1 MEQTEIGKKLAR
13 IEESVDN
20 LTYLKNLTYL
30 QNRLLNSN
38 TASHIQS
45 VRLQVRHL
53 TKCIKSNIHS
63 IHSLLIAPIHK
74 VTIYEV
80 DPKGSTKTTIVHMTN
95 ATEEEI
101 RRYFK
106 LQNILSGKA
115 IEILEIKKIP
125 SQIID
130 G

>member
-20 LTYLKNLTYL
+20 LTYL

-38 TASHIQS
+38 TASHVQS
-45 VRLQVRHL
+45 VRLQVNHI

-63 IHSLLIAPIHK
+63 INSLLTAPIHK

-80 DPKGSTKTTIVHMTN
+80 DPNGSAKTTVVHMAN
-95 ATEEEI
+95 ATEDEI

-106 LQNILSGKA
+106 LQKVLSGKA

-130 G
+130 R

>member
-20 LTYLKNLTYL
+20 LIHL
-30 QNRLLNSN
+30 QSILSNSN
-38 TASHIQS
+38 TASHVQS
-45 VRLQVRHL
+45 IRLQVNHL

-63 IHSLLIAPIHK
+63 INSLLIAPIHK

-80 DPKGSTKTTIVHMTN
+80 GPKGSTRTTIVHMAN
-95 ATEEEI
+95 ATEDEI
-101 RRYFK
+101 RMYFR
-106 LQNILSGKA
+106 LQKVLSGKA
-115 IEILEIKKIP
+115 IEILEIEKIP

-130 G
+130 R